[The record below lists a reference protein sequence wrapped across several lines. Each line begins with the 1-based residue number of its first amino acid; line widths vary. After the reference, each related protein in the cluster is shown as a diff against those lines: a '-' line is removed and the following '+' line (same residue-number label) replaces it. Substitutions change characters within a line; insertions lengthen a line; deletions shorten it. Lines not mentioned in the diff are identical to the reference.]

1 MARLERAD
9 HYKPSILSSY
19 LNGLPAIHVLWAID
33 LDTPEKHE
41 NDYNQ
46 ENET

>member
-9 HYKPSILSSY
+9 HYKPSILSSC
-19 LNGLPAIHVLWAID
+19 LNGLPAVHVLRAID
-33 LDTPEKHE
+33 LDAPEKHQ